1 MVSIEAQLKE
11 MIVSARRSLSSEDW
25 YSNLDNLLEHCG
37 DGRIVS
43 VGNATANEIK
53 QKVYQHIEQ
62 ETELSPEE
70 REQFQRLNQY
80 LAYFD
85 EGATENTNYKAA
97 KSASEDLLPILK
109 WAYEKEPSSALT
121 AWVTALLNELRGL
134 FDSDDW
140 RKWKNRVSA
149 QKSDGAKSRIRL
161 ENTVVAFLEK
171 RQRVFGEQTLQ
182 GFLDKLGQ
190 DYEVCRGAEVEAMNM
205 MIQELKNSKVQY
217 QNMLNHLQQAGVLDD
232 TTRKLVENG
241 IKIKK
246 GQKYRIA
253 NWEPVQDGKNRV
265 IQGKLRPIEPDSD
278 LKLVSPKRLKE

>member
-1 MVSIEAQLKE
+1 

-25 YSNLDNLLEHCG
+25 YSNLDNLLKHCG

-53 QKVYQHIEQ
+53 QKVHQYIEQ
-62 ETELSPEE
+62 ETKLSPDE

-85 EGATENTNYKAA
+85 EGASDDKNYKAA
-97 KSASEDLLPILK
+97 KSASKALLSILK
-109 WAYEKEPSSALT
+109 WAYEKEQDSALT
-121 AWVTALLNELRGL
+121 TWVTALLNELRGL
-134 FDSDDW
+134 FDSGDW
-140 RKWKNRVSA
+140 RKWRNRVSA
-149 QKSDGAKSRIRL
+149 QKSDEAKNRIRL
-161 ENTVVAFLEK
+161 ENPVVAFLEE
-171 RQRVFGEQTLQ
+171 RQKVFGEQTRQ

-190 DYEVCRGAEVEAMNM
+190 DYEVCRRAEIEAMNL

-265 IQGKLRPIEPDSD
+265 IEGKLRPIEPDSD
-278 LKLVSPKRLKE
+278 LELVSPKRLKE